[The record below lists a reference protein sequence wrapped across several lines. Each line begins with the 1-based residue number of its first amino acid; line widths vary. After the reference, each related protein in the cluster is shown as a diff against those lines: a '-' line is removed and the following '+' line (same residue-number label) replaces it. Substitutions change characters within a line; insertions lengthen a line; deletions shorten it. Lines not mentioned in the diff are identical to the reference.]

1 MVAEGDSCRS
11 TASVIPLLLL
21 LLSTFVPLAFTF
33 NIDTRNAFILS
44 GPNGSYFG
52 YSLAFYQHPQQQ
64 QNCTLIV
71 GAPKFK
77 EGANTHGKIFSCSV
91 QQTNSCQPIDVQFK
105 TKNGYGYSKNDLW
118 IGGTMDTNEQKNKVM
133 ICAHRY
139 TILLL
144 RSQRMT
150 GICLEMS
157 DATGQD
163 TRMLECQ
170 ADQKRNGVYY
180 YGVAQ
185 LGTSMKYSKD
195 NKTLLFGTPGLYQGK
210 GGFAIYNENG
220 CEVVDYSDETRNIVH
235 TDDEYEYQ
243 MVGYSITSGRYFN
256 NQVHT
261 VVGAPGISTSG
272 LGKIYFYSGGTLFQY
287 YKGTQFGSG
296 FGSSLL
302 TADLTGD
309 GNDDLI
315 VGAPYQY
322 SIKNE
327 GHVHVF
333 ISTGWGLFHRSELQG
348 DNIVN
353 AHFGM
358 ALGNLG
364 DINKDG
370 FEDIVVGAPYEE
382 DCGAIYIYFGN
393 NLKLNENNRQKIL
406 GKTLDSN
413 LKGFGISFSKP
424 MDVDGNGYDDF
435 FAGAFLS
442 DNAVLLSSR
451 EIKAKSR
458 ITTNPGELDPSDVRC
473 FGEIFIS
480 GCLDLQL
487 CIKLIG
493 KNLKNIKT
501 TIITD
506 VDVDQEKA
514 KKRVALEG
522 SNTNEIILQSEEER
536 CISMALKTRKTNNIF
551 SSVIMQFRVAYSI
564 NETCVS
570 CSAENLLDTTLLT
583 KEIPFVTECG
593 KDKICY
599 SELVPNLQIVNPRTN
614 DILVIGESFMFE
626 VRVTVRNMEEAAY
639 QPIGILR
646 YPLYVQYIPNSATN
660 GVNCS
665 AESIVLLGEEK
676 NKVVKCNLKNPIRQ
690 EDFTYN
696 MTFEI
701 EEGNLKFGMFPMKF
715 SVTSQSEEMCNKN
728 DAMKLTVKMRK
739 KAQLLLSGSSEPAF
753 IVVSDKRNKSSGIQN
768 VAHKYVFYNKG
779 PSDITK
785 VQFSGSVKTIFQE
798 IKGKPVRIV
807 VDAILK
813 ITQKESLPVLSCN
826 ESKLE
831 GNQEEYRFNCEVHNF
846 SATLSFNVEIKLKLF
861 TRFTNSDLTPVF
873 SDIMISEHKNEQF
886 ITGIQNTEMSVQVGT
901 NLRPDRKHIK
911 IWIIILCVALGV
923 FLLILVICGLR
934 KCGFFERQKVH
945 HIRGHSGKMRQ
956 LSQPDPDDDNKE

>member
-1 MVAEGDSCRS
+1 MVAEGASCRS
-11 TASVIPLLLL
+11 TALVIPLLLL
-21 LLSTFVPLAFTF
+21 SIFVPSAFTF
-33 NIDTRNAFILS
+33 NIDTRNVFIVS

-64 QNCTLIV
+64 ENPKLIV
-71 GAPKFK
+71 GAPKFEEDGK
-77 EGANTHGKIFSCSV
+77 WYGKIFSCSV
-91 QQTNSCQPIDVQFK
+91 RQNNSCQPIDVKFK
-105 TKNGYGYSKNDLW
+105 SKDGTSYLTNGTW
-118 IGGTMDTNEQKNKVM
+118 IGGTIDTNEQKNKVM

-139 TILLL
+139 KILISRLP
-144 RSQRMT
+144 RMT

-157 DATGQD
+157 DPIGQV
-163 TRMLECQ
+163 TRMLECRE
-170 ADQKRNGVYY
+170 DQKRNGVYY

-210 GGFAIYNENG
+210 GGFAIYNETG
-220 CEVVDYSDETRNIVH
+220 CEVIDYSDTRRNLVH

-256 NQVHT
+256 KQVHT

-302 TADLTGD
+302 TADVTGD

-333 ISTGWGLFHRSELQG
+333 ISTGWGLFHRSELCG
-348 DNIVN
+348 DNVVN

-382 DCGAIYIYFGN
+382 DSGAIYIYFGS

-406 GKTLDSN
+406 GKTLDKD

-424 MDVDGNGYDDF
+424 MDIDGNGYDDF

-451 EIKAKSR
+451 EIKAESS
-458 ITTNPGELDPSDVRC
+458 ITTNPRELDPSNVRC
-473 FGEIFIS
+473 FGEIFTS
-480 GCLDLQL
+480 GCLDLKL
-487 CIKLIG
+487 CIKLKG

-501 TIITD
+501 TINID
-506 VDVDQEKA
+506 VDLDQEKT
-514 KKRVALEG
+514 KKRIALEG
-522 SNTNEIILQSEEER
+522 SNTKEIILQSEEES

-551 SSVIMQFRVAYSI
+551 SSVIMHFRVSYRIKEAG
-564 NETCVS
+564 
-570 CSAENLLDTTLLT
+570 NLLDKTLLT

-593 KDKICY
+593 TDKICY
-599 SELVPNLQIVNPRTN
+599 SELVPNLQIVDPQTN
-614 DILVIGESFMFE
+614 DILVIGETAMFE
-626 VRVTVRNMEEAAY
+626 VRVTVRNAREPAY
-639 QPIGILR
+639 QPIGTLR

-665 AESIVLLGEEK
+665 AESIVLFGEEK
-676 NKVVKCNLKNPIRQ
+676 NKVVRCDLKNPIRK
-690 EDFTYN
+690 EDFSYN
-696 MTFEI
+696 MTFVI
-701 EEGNLKFGMFPMKF
+701 EEEHLKFGMFPIKF

-739 KAQLLLSGSSEPAF
+739 RAQLLLSGSSEPAF
-753 IVVSDKRNKSSGIQN
+753 IVVSDKRNKNSGIRS

-785 VQFSGSVKTIFQE
+785 VWFSGSVKTIYQE
-798 IKGKPVRIV
+798 IKRKSVRIV
-807 VDAILK
+807 VNATLK
-813 ITQKESLPVLSCN
+813 LTQKEKHPLLSCN

-831 GNQEEYRFNCEVHNF
+831 RNQEEFRFNCEVLNF
-846 SATLSFNVEIKLKLF
+846 SASLSFNVEIMLKLF
-861 TRFTNSDLTPVF
+861 THFTDSDLTPVL

-886 ITGIQNTEMSVQVGT
+886 IAGIQNKEMSVQVGT
-901 NLRPDRKHIK
+901 NLRPDRKPID

-923 FLLILVICGLR
+923 LLLILVICGLW

-956 LSQPDPDDDNKE
+956 LTQPDPDDDNK